1 MLNIIVMKSF
11 KLIMFCLLFAGC
23 QSSEKK
29 ETAKKSFI
37 GQPGEVK
44 LIVLA
49 PGHFH
54 ADLLQKNKVN
64 EINDSVYVYAQQG
77 KEIDQYL
84 SRIQAYNNRNE
95 NPTQWNEVVYKGE
108 DFLNKMISDK
118 NGNVVVLAGNN
129 KEKTKY
135 ILESINA
142 GLNVLSDKPMAINK
156 ENFELLKQAYDSAQ
170 AHHVMLYDMMTE
182 RYDILNIVEQKLINN
197 KDVFGELRE
206 GNDDEPAISMESVH
220 HFYKEVSGKPL
231 IRPAW
236 YYDVEQQ
243 GEGIADVTTHYI
255 DLVNWKCFPEES
267 LDYKKDIN
275 ILSAEHWATDLS
287 LEDYSRSTKMDSFP
301 DYLKK
306 YVEDSKLKVF
316 ANGTINYRVK
326 GVNIALKVIWNYK
339 APEGGGDTFSAYI
352 KGSKASL
359 KTVQDSSSNFVKQL
373 YIERVKSV
381 DKDKFEAALEQAAQE
396 IQKDYPLVKIK
407 PSSSEK
413 RKYLVD
419 IPAQAREGHE
429 SHFGHVAQEFFD
441 YLIEGKMPQWEISN
455 TLAKYYITTSALEL
469 AKKNK

>member
-1 MLNIIVMKSF
+1 MKSF
-11 KLIMFCLLFAGC
+11 KVIIFCLLFAGC
-23 QSSEKK
+23 QFSEKK
-29 ETAKKSFI
+29 SIAEKSFS

-54 ADLLQKNKVN
+54 ADLLQKSKIN
-64 EINDSVYVYAQQG
+64 EINDSVYVYARQG
-77 KEIDQYL
+77 KEVDQYL
-84 SRIQAYNNRNE
+84 ARIQSYNNRSE
-95 NPTQWNEVVYKGE
+95 NPTQWKEIVYKGE
-108 DFLNKMISDK
+108 DFLEKMISDK

-135 ILESINA
+135 ILKSVSA

-156 ENFELLKQAYDSAQ
+156 ENFELLEQAYDSAQ
-170 AHHVMLYDMMTE
+170 AHHVMLYDIMTE

-197 KDVFGELRE
+197 EDVFGKLRE
-206 GNDDEPAISMESVH
+206 GNEDEPAISMESVH

-243 GEGIADVTTHYI
+243 GEGIADVTTHLI

-275 ILSAEHWATDLS
+275 VLSARHWATDLS

-301 DYLKK
+301 NYLKK

-326 GVNIALKVIWNYK
+326 EVNVSLKVIWNYK
-339 APEGGGDTFSAYI
+339 APEGGGDTFSAYV

-359 KTVQDSSSNFVKQL
+359 KTVQDSSNNFVKQL

-381 DKDKFEAALEQAAQE
+381 DKDKFEAALEQAELE

-413 RKYLVD
+413 GKYLVD
-419 IPAQAREGHE
+419 IPVQAREGHE
-429 SHFGHVAQEFFD
+429 SHFGYVAQEFFD
-441 YLIEGKMPQWEISN
+441 YLIEGKMPQREISN

-469 AKKNK
+469 AKK